1 MQQPLSDGCVVVL
14 PRDFLSWCYLRAT
27 QDCYES
33 KTIAGGRIIMIA
45 TGIRKVMVVDD
56 DSSMRN
62 DCKQILVENGLDV
75 AEAVNGIEA
84 VSVYSDVR
92 PDMVFMKITMPDMD
106 SLTAL
111 QEIMAIDSN
120 AKVAVAVVK
129 GQQASVLVALKLGAV
144 DFVIKPF
151 CQEQILCAIDRALG
165 LAQIDR
171 RDPSGELKIRNG
183 RAVSPRPVMPH
194 AGGG

>member
-1 MQQPLSDGCVVVL
+1 
-14 PRDFLSWCYLRAT
+14 
-27 QDCYES
+27 
-33 KTIAGGRIIMIA
+33 MIA

-62 DCKQILVENGLDV
+62 DCKQILVENGFDV

-92 PDMVFMKITMPDMD
+92 PDMVFMKVTMPDMD

-171 RDPSGELKIRNG
+171 RDPSGELTLRKG